1 VLGSL
6 FLIQSIVMDEKPQDL
21 KKTQKQKLK
30 KKSSLLI
37 SFYEYKVII
46 KYKN

>member
-1 VLGSL
+1 
-6 FLIQSIVMDEKPQDL
+6 MDEKLKDL

-37 SFYEYKVII
+37 SFYEYKVMI
-46 KYKN
+46 KLKVKLGAIGSKES